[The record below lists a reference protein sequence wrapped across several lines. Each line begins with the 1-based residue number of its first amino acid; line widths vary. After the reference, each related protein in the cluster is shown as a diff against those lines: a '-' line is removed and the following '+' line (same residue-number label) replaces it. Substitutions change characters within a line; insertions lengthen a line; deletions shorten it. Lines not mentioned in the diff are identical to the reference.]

1 MMLGNMR
8 RAVGRAGCLG
18 PLLALSGCMTTDS
31 GGPMSPAE
39 ERELIDEVQAVVDR
53 AGKIH
58 ELTFPILTANVDVCG
73 ERVRPT
79 IGATW
84 ITEADLDGWP
94 TRRRVVAKAHF
105 GIGQRPVLDD
115 VVDGGPAAAA
125 GLRRWD
131 TISSIDGNAVPQ
143 GGRRSEV
150 AEILESAAGDGRIE
164 FAYER
169 DGETALA
176 EVTPVMACDVR
187 VVLVDDG
194 EPTAFVDGH
203 DIYVTTGLYLT
214 EAEAALQAVVA
225 HQLAHIVAGHVRA
238 QKARRAVGASVD
250 VGVTVAVN
258 VLMMLGAAA
267 AAAGGDDI
275 GSDLPFFSTGGFF
288 SEMAGRMFT
297 HRNERE
303 ADDLSLPMLERAG
316 VSVSDAVGFWRD
328 LAAEPGD
335 LAAFVEKHPVNDER
349 LDHLDATLARIE
361 DGPVSIEPP
370 VAEK

>member
-1 MMLGNMR
+1 MFWNVHR
-8 RAVGRAGCLG
+8 TVGRTSCLV
-18 PLLALSGCMTTDS
+18 PLLALAGCMTTDS

-39 ERELIDEVQAVVDR
+39 ERELIDQVQAIVAR
-53 AGKIH
+53 AGKVH
-58 ELTFPILTANVDVCG
+58 ELTFPILAANVEACG
-73 ERVRPT
+73 ERIRPT

-84 ITEADLDGWP
+84 ITEADLAGWP
-94 TRRRVVAKAHF
+94 TRRRVVAERHF

-125 GLRRWD
+125 GMRRWD
-131 TISSIDGNAVPQ
+131 TIFSIDGNAVPQ
-143 GGRRSEV
+143 GGGRSEI
-150 AEILESAAGDGRIE
+150 AQILESAAGDGSIE
-164 FAYER
+164 FTYER
-169 DGETALA
+169 DGEIALA

-194 EPTAFVDGH
+194 EPTAFVDGY

-214 EAEAALQAVVA
+214 EAEVALQAVVA

-238 QKARRAVGASVD
+238 QNARRAVGASVD

-275 GSDLPFFSTGGFF
+275 SSDLPFFSTGGYF
-288 SEMAGRMFT
+288 SEVAGRMFT

-303 ADDLSLPMLERAG
+303 ADDLALPMLARAG
-316 VSVSDAVGFWRD
+316 ISVSDAVGFWRD
-328 LAAEPGD
+328 LAAEPVD
-335 LAAFVEKHPVNDER
+335 LAGFAEKHPVNEER
-349 LDHLDATLARIE
+349 VDHLDAALAKIV
-361 DGPVSIEPP
+361 DGHTTVEPSMP
-370 VAEK
+370 EK